1 MIYHTVCYMHAS
13 CLLCTAASDE
23 VDAKKK
29 RTSDPMCKMNTY
41 VDQSIKVRKLKHSS
55 SDEVSR
61 HFLNVARLIADVLC
75 SKISKKLQAE

>member
-1 MIYHTVCYMHAS
+1 MICRTVCYMHAS
-13 CLLCTAASDE
+13 CLLCTTARDE

-29 RTSDPMCKMNTY
+29 RATDPMSKMNTY

-61 HFLNVARLIADVLC
+61 YFLNVV
-75 SKISKKLQAE
+75 